1 MAFIDA
7 ERERFGVEPIC
18 RTLQFAPSTFYA
30 AKSRPPCRR
39 RVRDEELKIE
49 IRRVHEENY
58 GVYGA
63 RKVWRQLNREEITI
77 ARCRTERLMRQLGLC
92 GRIRGKPRRTTFPD
106 AVRPRPPDLVQRR
119 FAATAPN
126 QLWLADITYVATW
139 SGFAYAAFVIDA
151 FARRIVGWRVANTLK
166 AELALDALEMAI
178 WSRAADL
185 DGLVHHSDRGVQGG
199 FKWPSQHLDDGGV
212 GWARC
217 GSASGRSSCIGV
229 RSRRPGRRRW
239 RGERTGCGSGR
250 RSLAGRQPKM
260 PPWRPG
266 CHPPSRI
273 GGSVTLAA

>member
-7 ERERFGVEPIC
+7 HRKRFGVEPIC
-18 RTLQFAPSTFYA
+18 RTLQFAPSTFYS
-30 AKSRPPCRR
+30 AKGRPPCRR
-39 RVRDEELKIE
+39 RVRDDELKIE

-63 RKVWRQLNREEITI
+63 RKVWRQLNREGITI

-92 GRIRGKPRRTTFPD
+92 GRIRGKPRRTTVAD
-106 AVRPRPPDLVQRR
+106 TVRPRPPDLVQRR
-119 FAATAPN
+119 FGAAAPN

-217 GSASGRSSCIGV
+217 GSASERSSCIGV

-239 RGERTGCGSGR
+239 RGGRTGCASGR
-250 RSLAGRQPKM
+250 RSLGARQPKM
-260 PPWRPG
+260 PRWRPG
-266 CHPPSRI
+266 FHPPSRI

>member
-7 ERERFGVEPIC
+7 HRKRFGVEPIC
-18 RTLQFAPSTFYA
+18 RTLQFAPSTFYS

-49 IRRVHEENY
+49 IRRVHDENY

-239 RGERTGCGSGR
+239 RGGRTGCASGR
-250 RSLAGRQPKM
+250 RSLGARQPKM
-260 PPWRPG
+260 PRWRPG
-266 CHPPSRI
+266 FHPPSRI

>member
-7 ERERFGVEPIC
+7 HRKRFGVEPIC
-18 RTLQFAPSTFYA
+18 RTLQFAPSTFYS
-30 AKSRPPCRR
+30 AKGRPPCRR
-39 RVRDEELKIE
+39 RVRDDELKIE

-63 RKVWRQLNREEITI
+63 RKVWRQLNREGITI

-92 GRIRGKPRRTTFPD
+92 GRIRGKPRRTTVAD
-106 AVRPRPPDLVQRR
+106 TVRPRPPDLVQRR
-119 FAATAPN
+119 FGAAAPN

-185 DGLVHHSDRGVQGG
+185 DGLVHHSD
-199 FKWPSQHLDDGGV
+199 
-212 GWARC
+212 
-217 GSASGRSSCIGV
+217 
-229 RSRRPGRRRW
+229 
-239 RGERTGCGSGR
+239 
-250 RSLAGRQPKM
+250 
-260 PPWRPG
+260 
-266 CHPPSRI
+266 
-273 GGSVTLAA
+273 

>member
-7 ERERFGVEPIC
+7 HRKRFGVEPIC
-18 RTLQFAPSTFYA
+18 RTLQFAPSTFYS
-30 AKSRPPCRR
+30 AKGRPPCRR
-39 RVRDEELKIE
+39 RVRDDELKIE

-239 RGERTGCGSGR
+239 RGGRTGCASGR
-250 RSLAGRQPKM
+250 RSLGARQPKM
-260 PPWRPG
+260 PRWRPG
-266 CHPPSRI
+266 FHPPSRI